1 MNLLLLLQ
9 AVFLKAL
16 LRNSLRKEKSFV
28 GLKMNPFHGKEQG
41 LKKFLLISPLFR
53 FCVDLGENRAV
64 IPSHYTLRYGS
75 SGAACCPRNWLL
87 QGSNYL
93 PNDVCTFLSL

>member
-1 MNLLLLLQ
+1 
-9 AVFLKAL
+9 
-16 LRNSLRKEKSFV
+16 
-28 GLKMNPFHGKEQG
+28 MNPFHGKEEG
-41 LKKFLLISPLFR
+41 LKRNTLLILPLFR

-93 PNDVCTFLSL
+93 PNDVSTFLSFECLIASLQDGCDGSGQHPLDYS